1 MPVNLSVKN
10 VPEALAESLRRMAK
24 RHHRSL
30 QGELLAILQAVVAA
44 EAPASL
50 RTRAG
55 RGATARETA
64 AHTTWTPISSAGAPR
79 SESALIIRAARE
91 GRTKT
96 PAQLFD
102 ELSAMGTGTPAESA
116 AIIRK
121 SRSSR

>member
-1 MPVNLSVKN
+1 MAVNLSVKN
-10 VPEALAESLRRMAK
+10 VPESLAESLRRRAK

-30 QGELLAILQAVVAA
+30 QGELLAILHAVVAA
-44 EAPASL
+44 EAPAAP
-50 RTRAG
+50 RPRAG
-55 RGATARETA
+55 RAATARETA
-64 AHTTWTPISSAGAPR
+64 AHTTWTPISSAVAPR

-121 SRSSR
+121 SRSTR

>member
-10 VPEALAESLRRMAK
+10 VPEALAGSLRRMAK

-30 QGELLAILQAVVAA
+30 QGELLAILHAVVAA
-44 EAPASL
+44 EAPA
-50 RTRAG
+50 RPGHA
-55 RGATARETA
+55 RGAPQRRARRLPTHVDA
-64 AHTTWTPISSAGAPR
+64 ISSAVAPR

>member
-10 VPEALAESLRRMAK
+10 VPDSLAESLRRRAK

-30 QGELLAILQAVVAA
+30 QGELMAILQAVVAA
-44 EAPASL
+44 DAPAS
-50 RTRAG
+50 
-55 RGATARETA
+55 
-64 AHTTWTPISSAGAPR
+64 
-79 SESALIIRAARE
+79 ARE

-102 ELSAMGTGTPAESA
+102 ELAAMGTGTPAESA